1 MANMKTIGMLLIVA
15 VILVAVAV
23 VIRQQSTAPPKPS
36 APGYYEGPMKGK
48 GGGGS
53 VGAGQ

>member
-36 APGYYEGPMKGK
+36 VPCCTGYNTA
-48 GGGGS
+48 GS
-53 VGAGQ
+53 YPL